1 MHESGEWYSGECVMP
16 VEPSKGMSLAQS
28 YGSVLTYLRRYSAAA
43 VAGITQEDNDAQVQR
58 QEKTKQQHY
67 SDEAADMVAGFNRKM
82 TDCKEFDDLK
92 AVYKGAYTWAK
103 DNSDGVSGKQIQ
115 KVYNDLKIIGGWA

>member
-1 MHESGEWYSGECVMP
+1 
-16 VEPSKGMSLAQS
+16 
-28 YGSVLTYLRRYSAAA
+28 
-43 VAGITQEDNDAQVQR
+43 
-58 QEKTKQQHY
+58 
-67 SDEAADMVAGFNRKM
+67 MVASFNRKM

-92 AVYKGAYTWAK
+92 DVYKGAYTWAK